1 MKTVILC
8 GGMGTRLREETDYRP
23 KPMVEVG
30 GRPILW
36 HIMKIYAHYGFREFV
51 LCLGYRGAVIR
62 DYFLNYEEMNNDF
75 TISLGRKRQI
85 VHHDAHS
92 EQDYE
97 VTLAETGP
105 QAMTGARIKRVQHY
119 VDGDTFMVTY
129 GDGVADVDLSK
140 VLAFHRA
147 HGKLATMTTIAPSS
161 RFGMLEVDGANRVT
175 SFIEKP
181 QLTGQRANAG
191 FFVFQRRV
199 FDYLSSEDSCI
210 LEHEPLE
217 KLARDGEI
225 MAYLHDGFFYAMD
238 TYREYQKL
246 NELWASGKPPWKVWR

>member
-8 GGMGTRLREETDYRP
+8 GGLGTRLREETDFKP

-51 LCLGYRGAVIR
+51 LCLGYRGDVIR
-62 DYFLNYEEMNNDF
+62 DYFLHYEEMNNDF

-105 QAMTGARIKRVQHY
+105 QAMTGARIKRVQGY

-129 GDGVADVDLSK
+129 GDGVADVDVGK

-147 HGKLATMTTIAPSS
+147 HGKLGTMTTIAPNS

-199 FDYLSSEDSCI
+199 FDYLFDEDSCI

-217 KLARDGEI
+217 KLARDGEL

-246 NELWASGKPPWKVWR
+246 NELWAGGNPPWKVWR